1 MKNKTASDNPT
12 PKKNLT
18 ENLKEKFS
26 SKKSISTYLTD
37 EKAKNDQRIYE
48 RYNPCCRSLPS
59 TPKNKTR
66 AFHFIS
72 KSASQA
78 ASPNQSPRLFH
89 SKRLTLFN
97 SGKLEDQIFD
107 GSNNGDAVT
116 TVINQSPNT
125 IQSSV
130 ESGLGQLNAKVNR
143 NLMSYFPKTDLND
156 NFSQDSAESTNNSI
170 DETDL
175 HSVTLPPPVAQPNIQ
190 HQLNIT
196 VPLYYK
202 YHLDRIEYDYD
213 YTNNNNSTS
222 DSNQS
227 SDSDISALETS
238 NEILSCS
245 ESFSYQNENDISDCE
260 REIESFFP
268 EHLDKLDPLPHTS
281 TPKTNFKK
289 CLSPLRKRI
298 AKQRKSNNSLFA
310 TIDK

>member
-1 MKNKTASDNPT
+1 MKKKTASDNPT

-26 SKKSISTYLTD
+26 SKKSISNYLTD

-66 AFHFIS
+66 TFNFIS

-97 SGKLEDQIFD
+97 SDKLEDQIID
-107 GSNNGDAVT
+107 GSNNADAVT
-116 TVINQSPNT
+116 TP
-125 IQSSV
+125 QSSV

-143 NLMSYFPKTDLND
+143 NLMNYFPKTDLND
-156 NFSQDSAESTNNSI
+156 NISKDSI

-175 HSVTLPPPVAQPNIQ
+175 HSATLPPPIAQPNIQ

-213 YTNNNNSTS
+213 YTNNNNSTT
-222 DSNQS
+222 DSSNPS
-227 SDSDISALETS
+227 SDSDISTLETS

-245 ESFSYQNENDISDCE
+245 ESFSYQNETGDDNEHDNISDCE

-268 EHLDKLDPLPHTS
+268 EHLDKLDLLPHTS
-281 TPKTNFKK
+281 TPKTNFRK

-298 AKQRKSNNSLFA
+298 AKQRKSNTSLFT